1 MLRMP
6 RRRGAALVEFALV
19 GPVFILLLFMIIQI
33 SVWAFDREALMV
45 ASRTGA
51 RAAVLG
57 TELVADYEPG
67 AAEVSRIIGSKVE
80 AVTPALPAAIASG
93 IFSTAGSG
101 PCFQARNTPGA
112 DEYTTT
118 VHARLAWDWGCDP
131 ASEPLLRAALTNGVR
146 AAYEQLHGSRAVWI
160 GPHGD
165 ATIRACYIVVTP
177 GSGIE
182 SCVYE
187 LTATVSSTGVLGL
200 ITGGFTG
207 SLTTTPAPSLVR
219 VSIVSSAP
227 TLVGAQLL
235 GVDSLA
241 LAGAGGFWID
251 RFRPPCP
258 DLLRITQ
265 YATGA
270 CGGVH

>member
-1 MLRMP
+1 MPRMP

-19 GPVFILLLFMIIQI
+19 GPIFILMLFMIIQI

-57 TELVADYEPG
+57 TALVTDYEPG

-80 AVTPALPAAIASG
+80 AVTPSLPAAIASRV
-93 IFSTAGSG
+93 FATPGSG
-101 PCFQARNTPGA
+101 PCFRSRNTPNA
-112 DEYTTT
+112 T

-131 ASEPLLRAALTNGVR
+131 ASEPLLRAALSNGIR

-177 GSGIE
+177 GSGAE
-182 SCVYE
+182 ACVYE
-187 LTATVSSTGVLGL
+187 LTATVNSRGELGL

-219 VSIVSSAP
+219 VSIKSSAP

-241 LAGAGGFWID
+241 LSGAGGFWID

-258 DLLRITQ
+258 DLLTGNQ
-265 YATGA
+265 YLTGA